1 MNKLEIKQELTK
13 QRAELDREISRT
25 IELIK
30 DNQSLTHSMKLTG
43 DNEKKRSF
51 KASIR
56 QSKKQIKLANKRIMR
71 EISDVAI
78 ATMAYEKAKN
88 EEQ

>member
-43 DNEKKRSF
+43 DNGKKRSF

-78 ATMAYEKAKN
+78 AMMAYEKAKN